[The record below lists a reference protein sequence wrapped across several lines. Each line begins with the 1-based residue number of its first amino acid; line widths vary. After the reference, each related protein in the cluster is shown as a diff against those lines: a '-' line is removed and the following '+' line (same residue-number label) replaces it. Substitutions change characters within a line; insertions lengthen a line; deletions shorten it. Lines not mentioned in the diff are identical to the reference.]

1 MASKRICPA
10 CSKPFVKGVRVLF
23 AARTG
28 ARGAT
33 VCKRCAD
40 GGLLVVQD
48 KTGAFE
54 MCTECEKRPACVC
67 SVCLASKISAARQ
80 RGAKSEA
87 SAAYAA
93 RRQEPVG

>member
-1 MASKRICPA
+1 MSSKRLCPA
-10 CSKPFVKGVRVLF
+10 CDKPFIKGVRVLF

-48 KTGAFE
+48 RSGDLTRCFY
-54 MCTECEKRPACVC
+54 CEDNAAVC
-67 SVCLASKISAARQ
+67 CLACAQLPPKERFKKQTTVRS
-80 RGAKSEA
+80 
-87 SAAYAA
+87 
-93 RRQEPVG
+93 